1 MSTSAGDYG
10 QNHNYSAQNMYYIPF
25 DPYYNS
31 CTYFVPNQYPLYSM
45 TNQSIPYPSQQPIA
59 SNTDESNTQ
68 MTTNA
73 KQSEIDKQSVKDI
86 NYPKSNANGIEIN

>member
-1 MSTSAGDYG
+1 MSTTAADYP
-10 QNHNYSAQNMYYIPF
+10 QNHNYSAPNMYYMPF

-31 CTYFVPNQYPLYSM
+31 CNYFIPNQYPFYSM
-45 TNQSIPYPSQQPIA
+45 ANQSTAYPSQQSVA
-59 SNTDESNTQ
+59 SNTDESNNQ

-73 KQSEIDKQSVKDI
+73 KQSEVDKQSVKDI